1 MSINNRINEIEK
13 LLNKKIFDFKL
24 LSDSFGIKC
33 LKVITSDNKNN
44 IVKFYE
50 NKNYTFNAIKAETEN
65 LLFFNNLKINYFPK
79 IINNNDDYLV
89 MSYIENDD
97 LKPTITKNDFL
108 DAVTCLHFF
117 SNENYGFQFD
127 TQIGGLKQK
136 NNFTTNWVNFYR
148 DERLNYIFELINSG
162 EKMDKS
168 INVKIEGLINNLE
181 NYIPKNPKI
190 SLLHGDLW
198 EGNILFSNLKFS
210 GFIDPG
216 SFFGHNELEVA
227 YLRWFNPSFIDNNF
241 LEKYNDVIAID
252 KNYLTY
258 EPIYQ
263 LYYSLLNVYLWDRN
277 YIDDVIKL
285 LEKIKI

>member
-1 MSINNRINEIEK
+1 MSINNRISEIEK
-13 LLNKKIFDFKL
+13 LLNKRIFDFEL
-24 LSDSFGIKC
+24 LSDSFGMKCIKV
-33 LKVITSDNKNN
+33 KTSDNKNN
-44 IVKFYE
+44 IVKFYK
-50 NKNYTFNAIKAETEN
+50 NKNYTFNAIKAETKN
-65 LLFFNNLKINYFPK
+65 LIFFNNLKINYFPK

-89 MSYIENDD
+89 MSYIENDAI
-97 LKPTITKNDFL
+97 KPSITKNDFL
-108 DAVTCLHFF
+108 EAVTYLHSF
-117 SNENYGFQFD
+117 SNEKYGFQFD
-127 TQIGGLKQK
+127 TQIGGLRQK
-136 NNFTTNWVNFYR
+136 NKLNTNWVNFYR
-148 DERLNYIFELINSG
+148 DERLNYIFELINTD

-168 INVKIEGLINNLE
+168 INIKIEGLINNLE

-227 YLRWFNPSFIDNNF
+227 YLRWFNPSFIDNDF
-241 LEKYNDVIAID
+241 LEKYDDVITID

-285 LEKIKI
+285 LKKIKI